1 MKKFRFLEH
10 TADMYIEAD
19 GKTLEEAF
27 SNAAEGV
34 GFMTVSSDNVNEK
47 IKKSFKIESENLESL
62 LFDFL
67 SKFLFF
73 LDAENLVFHK
83 VLVEK
88 IEEKNKKW
96 FLSAKAFGE
105 EFNQDKHETGTHVKA
120 ITYHE
125 MEIKKKGKDYIVK
138 VLVDI

>member
-1 MKKFRFLEH
+1 
-10 TADMYIEAD
+10 MYIEAE
-19 GKTLEEAF
+19 GKTLEDAF
-27 SNAAEGV
+27 ANVAEGV
-34 GFMTVSSDNVNEK
+34 GFMIVSSENVAK
-47 IKKSFKIESENLESL
+47 TVKKSFKIESENKESL

-73 LDAENLVFHK
+73 LDAENLIFHK
-83 VLVEK
+83 VVVEK

-105 EFNQDKHETGTHVKA
+105 EFNAEKHETGTHVKA

-125 MEIKKKGKDYIVK
+125 MKINKKNNQFVVK